1 MNQQFAAN
9 TNQTQSRLA
18 NPTTYHMQQMKYKD
32 SSTMGIDPSHMLDN
46 AHLLFTHQ
54 QHQNQQQQDSPNLSD
69 LDYSELANS
78 PNNLGDYQPRPTS
91 SLYRQSG
98 SDGYMF
104 DETTIKQQQN
114 QHQHHQHHQQ
124 QQQANF
130 GGYAVQMKRSTTE
143 VDASAIGGLAGYGPH
158 HNNYY
163 PISSFDHN
171 NGNNEGRLTKQ
182 VAGSAP
188 SNMGFHGY
196 SSFAGSDDM
205 ISVATSQ
212 QSSNVIPPSNTD
224 MMDDSN
230 YNPEDYSTQANMQ
243 AIMEKRRRRRES
255 HNAVERRRRDNIND
269 RIQELGTLLPDAVD
283 DGVNRMNKGTILRK
297 SVEQIRKLQ
306 NDVVQYQQRVRDLE
320 MILQQVRHS
329 HGGGG
334 GGNALMMNGIT
345 HMS

>member
-1 MNQQFAAN
+1 MNQQFTAN
-9 TNQTQSRLA
+9 NNQAQSRLA
-18 NPTTYHMQQMKYKD
+18 NPTTYHMQQMRYKD
-32 SSTMGIDPSHMLDN
+32 SPTMGIDPSQMLDN

-54 QHQNQQQQDSPNLSD
+54 QHQNQQQQQQQQQDSPNLSD

-78 PNNLGDYQPRPTS
+78 PNNHGDFQPRPTS

-104 DETTIKQQQN
+104 DETTMKQQQN
-114 QHQHHQHHQQ
+114 HHHQQ
-124 QQQANF
+124 QQHQTNF

-224 MMDDSN
+224 MMDDPN
-230 YNPEDYSTQANMQ
+230 YNPEDYSTQA
-243 AIMEKRRRRRES
+243 K
-255 HNAVERRRRDNIND
+255 
-269 RIQELGTLLPDAVD
+269 
-283 DGVNRMNKGTILRK
+283 
-297 SVEQIRKLQ
+297 
-306 NDVVQYQQRVRDLE
+306 
-320 MILQQVRHS
+320 
-329 HGGGG
+329 
-334 GGNALMMNGIT
+334 
-345 HMS
+345 